1 MVFEHYLGGLALVF
15 QLPVILVIAS
25 GTVLGILFGALPGLT
40 ATMGIVILIPLTY
53 GLPPLIG
60 IGALLGVYCGAI
72 SGGAISATLLKIP
85 GTPSA
90 VATTFDA
97 FPMAQRGEAGKAL
110 GIGIFSS
117 FLGGIFSALVLSV
130 FAPPIARA
138 AIRFGAAEY
147 FSLAVFGLMIIASIS
162 SGSLM
167 KGVIAGA
174 FGVFVSTIGT
184 DPMTGTARFTYG
196 QPALLAGVAL
206 LPALIGLFAVSQVFD
221 DMQSLLLATGKEQT
235 LQRVKGA
242 YFRIGEV
249 ISRWRLVLVS
259 AIIGTGVGAL
269 PGAGGSIASFVAYDT
284 AKRMSKTPEEFGK
297 GSVEGIIASET
308 ANNAVTGGGMVPMMT
323 LGVPGDSA
331 TAVLMGGLLIQGL
344 RPGPLLFR
352 DQPNIAYGIFIALFV
367 ANIFM
372 LCIQYFGIRFYAR
385 LLTVKREVLT
395 PLILVFCIVGA
406 YGISGRVLDLYIV
419 LGFGV
424 LGYFLIK
431 YRFGVA
437 PVVLGIILGP
447 LLESN
452 FRRAMHMFRGD
463 WTVFFQRPIS
473 LGFLLA
479 AFVGAAWP
487 MLRRHL
493 SKRKEGRPPVE

>member
-1 MVFEHYLGGLALVF
+1 MILEYYLSGLALVF
-15 QLPVILVIAS
+15 QPLVLLVIAA
-25 GTVLGILFGALPGLT
+25 GVTLGILFGALPGLT

-85 GTPSA
+85 GTPSS

-97 FPMAQRGEAGKAL
+97 FPMARRGEAGRAL

-117 FLGGIFSALVLSV
+117 FLGGIFSALVLSIL
-130 FAPPIARA
+130 APPIARA
-138 AIRFGAAEY
+138 ALRFGAAEY
-147 FSLAVFGLMIIASIS
+147 ASLALFGLMIIASIS
-162 SGSLM
+162 SGSLL
-167 KGVIAGA
+167 KGIIAGA

-184 DPMTGTARFTYG
+184 DPMTGTARLTFR
-196 QPALLAGVAL
+196 QPALLAGISL

-221 DMQSLLLATGKEQT
+221 DMQALLTPEGKEEMIQK
-235 LQRVKGA
+235 VKDA
-242 YFRIGEV
+242 RFRIREV
-249 ISRWRLVLVS
+249 LSRWKLVLVS
-259 AIIGTGVGAL
+259 ALIGTGVGAL

-284 AKRMSKTPEEFGK
+284 AKRMSSEPEKFGT
-297 GSVEGIIASET
+297 GHIEGIIASET
-308 ANNAVTGGGMVPMMT
+308 SNNAVTGGSMVPMVT

-352 DQPNIAYGIFIALFV
+352 DQPSIAYGIFIALFV
-367 ANIFM
+367 ANVFM
-372 LCIQYFGIRFYAR
+372 GLIQYYGIRIYAR
-385 LLTVKREVLT
+385 LLTVKKEVLT
-395 PLILVFCIVGA
+395 PLVLVFCMVGA
-406 YGISGRVLDLYIV
+406 YGVSGRVFDLFLV
-419 LGFGV
+419 LAFGV
-424 LGYFLIK
+424 IGYFFIK

-452 FRRAMHMFRGD
+452 FRRALHQFRGD

-473 LGFLLA
+473 LAFLLA
-479 AFVGAAWP
+479 ALVGAMWP
-487 MLRRHL
+487 FIREQVARR
-493 SKRKEGRPPVE
+493 RKE